1 MKGQTMQNDIL
12 LLNGLSQELL
22 EELSYRSNLG
32 KSLKNNIHYFSKDDV
47 LNEMKLMTDWLWT
60 LDCLDGIALD
70 YRIKSM
76 ESISSKYDRYYPD
89 RQMRQVFNDIL
100 GFRAFCDSYSQVLQL
115 ESDIF
120 RIVDMTKGKRHDDGY
135 RGVHL
140 YYQKDNY
147 YYPIEIQ
154 FNTLYDRQLN
164 NWLHDNVYKKNY
176 PESVGILLR
185 EKYEKGAIRNE
196 DDFMEVLKCVTS

>member
-1 MKGQTMQNDIL
+1 MKGQTMQSDIL

-32 KSLKNNIHYFSKDDV
+32 KSLKKNIHYFDKNDV
-47 LNEMKLMTDWLWT
+47 LNEMKIMTDWLWS
-60 LDCLDGIALD
+60 LDCLEGIALD

-76 ESISSKYDRYYPD
+76 ESISNKYDRYYPD

-100 GFRAFCDSYSQVLQL
+100 GFRAFCDSYSQVLKL

-120 RIVDMTKGKRHDDGY
+120 RIVDMSKGKGHDDGY

-140 YYQKDNY
+140 YYQTDNFH
-147 YYPIEIQ
+147 YPIEIQ

-176 PESVGILLR
+176 PDSIGILLR
-185 EKYEKGAIRNE
+185 DAYEKGNIRNE

>member
-1 MKGQTMQNDIL
+1 MKGQTMQSDIL

-32 KSLKNNIHYFSKDDV
+32 KSLKKNIHYFDKNDV
-47 LNEMKLMTDWLWT
+47 LNEMKIMTDWLWS
-60 LDCLDGIALD
+60 LDCLEGIALD

-76 ESISSKYDRYYPD
+76 ESISNKYDRYYPD

-100 GFRAFCDSYSQVLQL
+100 GFRAFCDSYSQVLKL

-120 RIVDMTKGKRHDDGY
+120 RIVDMSKGKGHDDGY

-140 YYQKDNY
+140 YYQKDNFH
-147 YYPIEIQ
+147 YPIEIQ

-164 NWLHDNVYKKNY
+164 NWLHENVYKKNY
-176 PESVGILLR
+176 PDSIGILLR
-185 EKYEKGAIRNE
+185 DAYEKGNIRNE

>member
-1 MKGQTMQNDIL
+1 MKGQTMQSDIL

-22 EELSYRSNLG
+22 EELSYRSNLE
-32 KSLKNNIHYFSKDDV
+32 KSLKKNIHYFDKNDV
-47 LNEMKLMTDWLWT
+47 LNEMKIMTDWLWS
-60 LDCLDGIALD
+60 LDCLEGIALD

-76 ESISSKYDRYYPD
+76 ESISNKYDRYYPD

-100 GFRAFCDSYSQVLQL
+100 GFRAFCDSYSQVLKL
-115 ESDIF
+115 KSDIF
-120 RIVDMTKGKRHDDGY
+120 RIVDMSKGKGHDDGY

-140 YYQKDNY
+140 YYQKDNFH
-147 YYPIEIQ
+147 YPIEIQ

-176 PESVGILLR
+176 PDSIGILLR
-185 EKYEKGAIRNE
+185 DAYEKGNIRNE

>member
-1 MKGQTMQNDIL
+1 MQSDIL
-12 LLNGLSQELL
+12 LLNGLSQKLL

-32 KSLKNNIHYFSKDDV
+32 KSLKKNIHYFDKNDV
-47 LNEMKLMTDWLWT
+47 LDEMEIMTDWLWS

-76 ESISSKYDRYYPD
+76 ESISNKYDRYYPD

-100 GFRAFCDSYSQVLQL
+100 GFRAFCDSYSQVLKL

-120 RIVDMTKGKRHDDGY
+120 RIVDMSKGKGRDDGY

-140 YYQKDNY
+140 YYQKDNFH
-147 YYPIEIQ
+147 YPIEIQ

-164 NWLHDNVYKKNY
+164 NWLHENVYKKNY
-176 PESVGILLR
+176 PDSIGILLR
-185 EKYEKGAIRNE
+185 DAYEKGNIRNE

>member
-1 MKGQTMQNDIL
+1 MKGQTMQSDIL

-32 KSLKNNIHYFSKDDV
+32 KSLKKNIHYFDKNDV
-47 LNEMKLMTDWLWT
+47 LNEMKIMTDWLWS

-76 ESISSKYDRYYPD
+76 ESISNKYDRYYPD

-100 GFRAFCDSYSQVLQL
+100 GFRAFCDSYSQVIKL

-120 RIVDMTKGKRHDDGY
+120 RIVDMSKGKGHDDGY

-140 YYQKDNY
+140 YYQKDNFH
-147 YYPIEIQ
+147 YPIEIQ

-176 PESVGILLR
+176 PDSIGILLR
-185 EKYEKGAIRNE
+185 DAYEKGNIRNE
-196 DDFMEVLKCVTS
+196 DDFMEVLKCVTL

>member
-1 MKGQTMQNDIL
+1 MKGQMMQSDIL

-22 EELSYRSNLG
+22 EKLSYHSNLG
-32 KSLKNNIHYFSKDDV
+32 KSLKKNIRYFDKNDV
-47 LNEMKLMTDWLWT
+47 LNEMKTMTDWLWS

-76 ESISSKYDRYYPD
+76 ESISNKYDRYYPK

-100 GFRAFCDSYSQVLQL
+100 GFRAFCDSYSQVLNL

-120 RIVDMTKGKRHDDGY
+120 RIVDMSNGKSHDDGY

-147 YYPIEIQ
+147 YYPIEVQ
-154 FNTLYDRQLN
+154 FNALYDRQIN
-164 NWLHDNVYKKNY
+164 NWLHENVYKKNY
-176 PESVGILLR
+176 PDSIGILLR
-185 EKYEKGAIRNE
+185 ESYEKGSIRNE